1 LTIINIYAPKVG
13 AALLAV
19 FGNPR
24 VVISILHVK
33 QLHSPTSVIPSLACA
48 DSLVR
53 VTVMS
58 FIKVRSV
65 DSCQY
70 FGPSFCTFHMCC
82 KVAFCYSS
90 LFHLYFISIDRYLP
104 VTVPLDYPTK
114 FTVTV
119 SGICVSI
126 SWILLLI
133 YSGAMFYTGIYDD
146 GLEELVSAL
155 SCVGGCQTVVNQ
167 DWVLIDFLFFIP
179 LLMII
184 LYSNIFLVARQQANN
199 LGRGNLKQQSH
210 SSSAIQRSMRIE
222 SKKTKSLFILC
233 GSFVLLWMV
242 FFIVVHIP
250 SNLNFTSPYLLY
262 LLKIWIGY

>member
-1 LTIINIYAPKVG
+1 M
-13 AALLAV
+13 LAV

-167 DWVLIDFLFFIP
+167 DWVLIDFLFFFLP

-199 LGRGNLKQQSH
+199 LGRGKGRRQYGVK
-210 SSSAIQRSMRIE
+210 A
-222 SKKTKSLFILC
+222 KKKKKKKKKKEETSTIYVCMYLFILC
-233 GSFVLLWMV
+233 DLPFSVFV
-242 FFIVVHIP
+242 ICDHI
-250 SNLNFTSPYLLY
+250 LNFTSPYLLY